1 MIILVVVV
9 GTKTKIDAEAYGRE
23 LAEKAPPTELDEP
36 VREVRALQQSLLDM
50 QDQQRAYDLE
60 NAYRKL
66 ERDNMLA
73 QVTLAREAVEK
84 HLQSLD
90 ADKRT
95 NIEQEQKLETL
106 QSKLSE
112 MTEKLGAAEESKRP
126 KIVLEHLPTPM
137 AKTVFHREMH
147 IKLQN
152 NRVSLIPWDRLVDA
166 LKQQVPLAARRNASR
181 NSLEDT
187 LGPIGGWMMKYRMLS
202 VPGGM
207 ELDRFEL
214 EQVAA
219 DEAEPLERACT
230 PSGRLYMELASRNP
244 AETVVTVWIY
254 PESFDTFR
262 NLKMYLFE
270 QGFLSAARPMP
281 DGLRIGAS
289 PSGNRSSAQ

>member
-1 MIILVVVV
+1 MPRRHAEDASVGEDSFLDTIANLVGIMIILVVVV
-9 GTKTKIDAEAYGRE
+9 GSKTKIDAEAYGRE
-23 LAEKAPPTELDEP
+23 LAEKAPPAEWDEP
-36 VREVRALQQSLLDM
+36 VREVRALQQSLLDT
-50 QDQQRAYDLE
+50 QDQLRAYDLE

-66 ERDNMLA
+66 ERDSLLD

-84 HLQSLD
+84 HLQTLGK
-90 ADKRT
+90 DKRAS
-95 NIEQEQKLETL
+95 IEQEQKLKTL

-112 MTEKLGAAEESKRP
+112 MTEKMGANEESKRP

-152 NRVSLIPWDRLVDA
+152 NRVSLIPWDRLVDT

-181 NSLEDT
+181 SSLEDT

-214 EQVAA
+214 EQ
-219 DEAEPLERACT
+219 
-230 PSGRLYMELASRNP
+230 
-244 AETVVTVWIY
+244 
-254 PESFDTFR
+254 
-262 NLKMYLFE
+262 
-270 QGFLSAARPMP
+270 
-281 DGLRIGAS
+281 
-289 PSGNRSSAQ
+289 